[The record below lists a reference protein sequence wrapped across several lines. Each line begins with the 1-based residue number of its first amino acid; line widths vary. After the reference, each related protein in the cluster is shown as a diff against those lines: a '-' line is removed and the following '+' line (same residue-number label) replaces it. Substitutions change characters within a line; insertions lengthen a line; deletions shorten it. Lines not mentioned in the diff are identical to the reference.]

1 MVNTITITIFHTND
15 IHSGFVNWA
24 KIVAHIKKERDTNT
38 RYVDLGDHADRAN
51 PMTEATVGQGNI
63 QLLNEAGVDFAAI
76 GNNEGVTFSK
86 EMLHSMYSQANFK
99 LLAANLID
107 LDVGERPEWAI
118 PYWIDEM
125 ENGLKVAYIGYT
137 AAMVHF
143 YEQLGWDVSFSMDKL
158 KGIVKAVSKKTDAII
173 LLSHLG
179 LPKDELIAKSVSEI
193 DVIIGAHTH
202 HVLQGG
208 KRVNGTLICQA
219 GKHGQYL
226 GKLSLTFK
234 ERVLKYKEEELLNPN
249 HFTEDP
255 NTKELLLKLENQA
268 NIALQESAVYLK
280 TTLPVKWFEQSI
292 GTQALCDEL
301 TNWCGLDIGMM
312 NAGVLLETLE
322 KGPISFGDIHRV
334 CPHPINPCIVE
345 LTGAELIETIERA
358 QTDDIVQLALKGF
371 GFRGK
376 VLGTMIYTGI
386 DVNVN
391 GIDVLGEPVETDK
404 IYRLAT
410 LDMYTFGFLF
420 PKIAAS
426 SNKHYLLPEF
436 LRDILLSM
444 LKKRN

>member
-1 MVNTITITIFHTND
+1 MGAT
-15 IHSGFVNWA
+15 
-24 KIVAHIKKERDTNT
+24 
-38 RYVDLGDHADRAN
+38 LLDRRN
-51 PMTEATVGQGNI
+51 GEW
-63 QLLNEAGVDFAAI
+63 F
-76 GNNEGVTFSK
+76 EGCIYW
-86 EMLHSMYSQANFK
+86 LHSSNGS
-99 LLAANLID
+99 LLRAA
-107 LDVGERPEWAI
+107 R
-118 PYWIDEM
+118 
-125 ENGLKVAYIGYT
+125 
-137 AAMVHF
+137 
-143 YEQLGWDVSFSMDKL
+143 LGRVFSLDKL
-158 KGIVKAVSKKTDAII
+158 KEIVETVSKKVDAII

-179 LPKDELIAKSVSEI
+179 LPKDEFIAESVPEV

-202 HVLQGG
+202 HVLHGG

-226 GKLSLTFK
+226 GKLTLTFSG
-234 ERVLKYKEEELLNPN
+234 RVLKHIEEELLDPSQ
-249 HFTEDP
+249 FVEDSS
-255 NTKELLLKLENQA
+255 TKALLLHLENQA
-268 NIALQESAVYLK
+268 DIALQESAVYLK
-280 TTLPVKWFEQSI
+280 EPLPVKWFEHSV
-292 GTQALCDEL
+292 GPQALCDEL

-386 DVNVN
+386 DIKVN
-391 GIDVLGEPVETDK
+391 GIHVLGEPVEANRTYK
-404 IYRLAT
+404 LAT

-426 SNKHYLLPEF
+426 SNKRYLLPEF

>member
-1 MVNTITITIFHTND
+1 MVNTIKITIFHTND

-24 KIVAHIKKERDTNT
+24 KIVSHIKKERDTNT

-107 LDVGERPEWAI
+107 LDVGERPEWAL

-143 YEQLGWDVSFSMDKL
+143 YEQLGWDVSFSLDKL
-158 KGIVKAVSKKTDAII
+158 KDIVKAVSKKTDAII

-179 LPKDELIAKSVSEI
+179 LPKDELIAESVSEI

-202 HVLQGG
+202 NVLQGG
-208 KRVNGTLICQA
+208 KRINGTLICQA

-234 ERVLKYKEEELLNPN
+234 GRALRYKEEELLDPN
-249 HFTEDP
+249 HFVEDP
-255 NTKELLLKLENQA
+255 NTKVLLLNLENQA
-268 NIALQESAVYLK
+268 NIALQKSAVYLK

-292 GTQALCDEL
+292 GPQALCDEL

-386 DVNVN
+386 EINVN
-391 GIDVLGEPVETDK
+391 GIDVLGEPVKTDK
-404 IYRLAT
+404 TYKLAT

-426 SNKHYLLPEF
+426 SNKDYLLPEF